1 MTKENEI
8 RDPGQPDGETSPP
21 DMRRRNRNR
30 LMLIGLMVLSLL
42 PLGAAV
48 GIYYGASWMVAG
60 AQTNRGWLIDPP
72 GDLEALG
79 LKTDDGSVL
88 RPGESRRWRLLVVP
102 GNDCD
107 DACLEALM
115 LLRQV
120 HVLLGRDADR
130 VLRYAVLTPASPA
143 GMRGAL
149 LTRLPE
155 MTFVEG
161 PADVLSNALDG
172 RDLRGQQPIPAA
184 DSLDAG
190 ILTVDPL
197 GNVVLY
203 HGLEQIGSDM
213 LSDLK
218 RLLRLSNIG

>member
-1 MTKENEI
+1 M
-8 RDPGQPDGETSPP
+8 DL
-21 DMRRRNRNR
+21 RRRNRNR
-30 LMLIGLMVLSLL
+30 LMLIGLMLLSLL

-60 AQTNRGWLIDPP
+60 AQTNQGWLIDPP
-72 GDLEALG
+72 GDLETLG
-79 LKTDDGSVL
+79 LTGDDGQVL
-88 RPGESRRWRLLVVP
+88 VPGDTRRWRLLVVP
-102 GNDCD
+102 GQTCD
-107 DACLEALM
+107 EACLEALQ

-130 VLRYAVLTPASPA
+130 LLRYAVITEGSEPGL
-143 GMRGAL
+143 RGTL
-149 LTRLPE
+149 LARLPE

-161 PADVLSNALDG
+161 PADILQAALAG
-172 RDLRGQQPIPAA
+172 RDLRGQQPVPAA
-184 DSLDAG
+184 DELEAG

-203 HGLEQIGSDM
+203 HGLDQIGEEV

>member
-1 MTKENEI
+1 MTQAPKQQDEAA
-8 RDPGQPDGETSPP
+8 PP
-21 DMRRRNRNR
+21 TDMRRRNRNR
-30 LMLIGLMVLSLL
+30 LILIGLMLLSLL

-48 GIYYGASWMVAG
+48 GIYYGASWMVEG
-60 AQTNRGWLIDPP
+60 AQTNQGWLLDPP

-79 LKTDDGSVL
+79 ITGHDGATLV
-88 RPGESRRWRLLVVP
+88 PGESRRWRLLVVP
-102 GNDCD
+102 GKTCD
-107 DACLEALM
+107 DACLEALQ

-130 VLRYAVLTPASPA
+130 VLRYAVITPASAP
-143 GMRGAL
+143 GLKGTL
-149 LTRLPE
+149 LPLLPE

-161 PADVLSNALDG
+161 PADILDNALAG
-172 RDLRGQQPIPAA
+172 RDLRGQQPVPAA
-184 DSLDAG
+184 DGLEAG

-203 HGLEQIGSDM
+203 HGLDQIGQDM